1 VGEERRSEG
10 YPACKAEPRSILNL
24 EVIMSVKRIV
34 PRKKVQGRAV
44 GRQKKR
50 IVSKDGES
58 GLSRRL
64 EDLREQVDIILPEMT
79 ARIAALE
86 HLLLEKHLCTRR
98 DLIDAR
104 QFVRM
109 QEA

>member
-1 VGEERRSEG
+1 M
-10 YPACKAEPRSILNL
+10 SI
-24 EVIMSVKRIV
+24 KRVV
-34 PRKKVQGRAV
+34 PRKRVQGPAM
-44 GRQKKR
+44 GRVTKKSATKQK
-50 IVSKDGES
+50 EL
-58 GLSRRL
+58 GLSRQL
-64 EDLREQVDIILPEMT
+64 QDLRDQVDIVLPEMT

-86 HLLLEKHLCTRR
+86 HLLLGKQLCTRK

>member
-1 VGEERRSEG
+1 M
-10 YPACKAEPRSILNL
+10 SI
-24 EVIMSVKRIV
+24 KRVV
-34 PRKKVQGRAV
+34 PRKRVQERAGGLV
-44 GRQKKR
+44 KKASAKR
-50 IVSKDGES
+50 GES
-58 GLSRRL
+58 ELSRKL
-64 EDLREQVDIILPEMT
+64 QDLREQVDIVLPEMT

-86 HLLLEKHLCTRR
+86 HLLLVKQLCARK

>member
-1 VGEERRSEG
+1 M
-10 YPACKAEPRSILNL
+10 SI
-24 EVIMSVKRIV
+24 KRVV
-34 PRKKVQGRAV
+34 PRKRVQDRAV
-44 GRQKKR
+44 KP
-50 IVSKDGES
+50 VSKKSSAKRAES
-58 GLSRRL
+58 ELSRQL
-64 EDLREQVDIILPEMT
+64 QDLREQVDIVLPEMT

-86 HLLLEKHLCTRR
+86 HLLLGKQLCTRK

>member
-1 VGEERRSEG
+1 M
-10 YPACKAEPRSILNL
+10 SI
-24 EVIMSVKRIV
+24 
-34 PRKKVQGRAV
+34 
-44 GRQKKR
+44 KR
-50 IVSKDGES
+50 IVSRKRTQGPVAGRAKKSSVVKGGDS

-64 EDLREQVDIILPEMT
+64 QDLCEQVDIVLPEMT

-86 HLLLEKHLCTRR
+86 HLLLEKNLCARR

-109 QEA
+109 QEV

>member
-1 VGEERRSEG
+1 M
-10 YPACKAEPRSILNL
+10 SI
-24 EVIMSVKRIV
+24 KRIV
-34 PRKKVQGRAV
+34 PRRRVQGRAI
-44 GRQKKR
+44 GEEKKKPAAKR
-50 IVSKDGES
+50 EDS

-64 EDLREQVDIILPEMT
+64 QDLREQVDIVLPEMA

-86 HLLLEKHLCTRR
+86 HLLLEKNLCARK

>member
-1 VGEERRSEG
+1 
-10 YPACKAEPRSILNL
+10 
-24 EVIMSVKRIV
+24 MSVKRIV
-34 PRKKVQGRAV
+34 PRKKVRGRAV
-44 GRQKKR
+44 GRAKKGTVAKR
-50 IVSKDGES
+50 GDS

-86 HLLLEKHLCTRR
+86 HLLLEKNLCVRR

-104 QFVRM
+104 QFVRT

>member
-1 VGEERRSEG
+1 
-10 YPACKAEPRSILNL
+10 
-24 EVIMSVKRIV
+24 MSVKRIV
-34 PRKKVQGRAV
+34 PRKRAQGRPDGRAKKGAV
-44 GRQKKR
+44 AKR
-50 IVSKDGES
+50 EDS

-86 HLLLEKHLCTRR
+86 HLLLEKNLCARR

-104 QFVRM
+104 QFVRL

>member
-1 VGEERRSEG
+1 M
-10 YPACKAEPRSILNL
+10 SI
-24 EVIMSVKRIV
+24 KRVV
-34 PRKKVQGRAV
+34 PRKRVQERAA
-44 GRQKKR
+44 GLLNKKSAAKR
-50 IVSKDGES
+50 EES
-58 GLSRRL
+58 GLNRKRQ
-64 EDLREQVDIILPEMT
+64 DLCEQVDIVLPEMT

-86 HLLLEKHLCTRR
+86 HLLLGKQLCTRK

>member
-1 VGEERRSEG
+1 M
-10 YPACKAEPRSILNL
+10 SIR
-24 EVIMSVKRIV
+24 RIV
-34 PRKKVQGRAV
+34 PRKQVQGRAA
-44 GRQKKR
+44 GLAKQKPAAKR
-50 IVSKDGES
+50 EDL

-64 EDLREQVDIILPEMT
+64 QDLREQVDIVLPEMT

-86 HLLLEKHLCTRR
+86 HLLLEKQFCTRN